1 MTRKTVRFAR
11 QSLVLVMLVSTAA
24 FCQVS
29 SNDQEAVKILPC
41 QENLNPDYGAIA
53 AALGICQEV
62 SQVVNQLAS
71 IGPQFSAADISAN
84 QALVQN
90 ARLVLSKI
98 SLASLSAVSDSAA
111 LDAETMRTERQPL
124 TPAGKLGIASGIIG
138 LIGGGAGGTLHL
150 VNNPQVGHAATV
162 VGISAGVV
170 GGSIGVVSA
179 YLYGRK
185 PLPPPKIPA
194 SERITPSLLL
204 RRFAFVKEGHEI
216 DDDLLYRNPERF
228 ADLLSQMSKSLS
240 ALQTETLPP
249 PVVKQLF

>member
-1 MTRKTVRFAR
+1 MTRRTVRFAL

-41 QENLNPDYGAIA
+41 QENLNADYGAIA

-71 IGPQFSAADISAN
+71 IGPQFSASDISAN

-111 LDAETMRTERQPL
+111 LDAETMRAERQPL

-170 GGSIGVVSA
+170 GGNIGVVSA

-185 PLPPPKIPA
+185 PPPPQTPA